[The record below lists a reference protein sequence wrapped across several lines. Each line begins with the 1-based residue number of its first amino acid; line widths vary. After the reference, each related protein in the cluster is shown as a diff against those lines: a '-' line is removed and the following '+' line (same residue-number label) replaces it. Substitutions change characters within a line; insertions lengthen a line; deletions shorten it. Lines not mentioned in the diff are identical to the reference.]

1 MTERHCPSPLFQ
13 TDYASLSSVRVRAAY
28 LLRAVST
35 GIQAHSAWLFVTEDN
50 RVIVSRGGPELE
62 PRAAHF
68 GTVAGAT
75 VRARL
80 GLAAVE
86 ATYNFGRLVAT
97 TQELAEVARRTNPT
111 RTPTEDAVTKAL
123 DIVNFLEVMQGSGI
137 EGLRPRPNVVITP
150 MALDAGRAQMLFQA
164 ALDVNR
170 MLDRGQFAYGLLPRR
185 DGGTGINSHTVS
197 ALIAERADELARARG
212 LRPGHLAAYGRQ
224 SRFLAGA
231 STSLW
236 PATGPALAVVRA
248 MADAG
253 PAGNPAHYGH
263 PPLRGR
269 RPIPH
274 GHLMPYSQRVPSP
287 R

>member
-137 EGLRPRPNVVITP
+137 EGLRPAP
-150 MALDAGRAQMLFQA
+150 M
-164 ALDVNR
+164 
-170 MLDRGQFAYGLLPRR
+170 
-185 DGGTGINSHTVS
+185 S
-197 ALIAERADELARARG
+197 
-212 LRPGHLAAYGRQ
+212 
-224 SRFLAGA
+224 
-231 STSLW
+231 
-236 PATGPALAVVRA
+236 
-248 MADAG
+248 
-253 PAGNPAHYGH
+253 
-263 PPLRGR
+263 
-269 RPIPH
+269 
-274 GHLMPYSQRVPSP
+274 
-287 R
+287 